1 MRYRFGRYELDEE
14 TGELRRDGEAVALQ
28 PKPFALL
35 RILLRERDRVVSGDE
50 LFAALW
56 PEVTVTASSLAR
68 AVSLARRAIGDT
80 HRGERIRSVP
90 RLGYRFVGEVIEI
103 GRARPAVGA
112 AGPGAA
118 EPAAAGPALDP
129 HAGEPFVGRAGALRA
144 LREAWQRAAS
154 GAGGLALV
162 SGAPGIGKTRLV
174 ERFASEVE
182 RAGGAV
188 LVGRC
193 REDVPAFWPFAQ
205 VLRALLARGADPAA
219 LAALTESAAEL
230 AFLLPELGSPAD
242 RAPAAVSP
250 GQQRFL
256 LFDGVTRALLRESRR
271 DPLLLVLEDL
281 HWAGDS
287 SLRMLEHLAYEI
299 ADAPI
304 LVVATV
310 RDEPRPR
317 EHPVEQVL
325 PLLRRQPRCL
335 ELPLDRL
342 ARRDVAE
349 LLEQVLGRAAPPDLT
364 SELFAHSEGVPLFLR
379 EAIRLLSSR
388 GDLQHPER
396 ARRWALTLPARA
408 RDLIQRPLDRLSP
421 GCSDLVRAGAV
432 LGREF
437 TLALA
442 TAVAEVP
449 RDVALDL
456 LDEAERAGVLEAAP
470 EAPGSWRFAHA
481 LFREAAAEAIPTGT
495 RARLHARAADELTAL
510 HAGDPERAV
519 AAVATHLHAAL
530 GVVDPARACEVAIRA
545 ARRAASLL
553 AHDRAASHY
562 EQALAAQ
569 DQIRGG
575 DPALRI
581 ETLLDLGEA
590 LRLAGDRDRR
600 RAVFA
605 EAMDRAAEHGQ
616 PIQAA
621 RAAIGFCDLSD
632 WAADDAEAATRVEA
646 AFGQVPEAAAL
657 ERAGLLTR
665 LAYLSLRRDGER
677 SLRLAREAVDAARR
691 TGDAGVLQEALYALL
706 FRLAGPDHLKERA
719 ALAEEAVAAARAS
732 RLEDTTLI
740 AMLDVACDSIAQGD
754 LAGAQRWRTQVSQVV
769 GGEPHPVLLWHVR
782 TFDAGAAIAQGRF
795 AEGERLLAEG
805 ARLGERIGHPYAR
818 GVARGMQVWLL
829 RERGR
834 HAEVLDIFPPRRP
847 VRMGPRQWVQA
858 IIGRSL
864 VAAGRPDE
872 ALAHYQ
878 DLVAR
883 GPSAIPRNI
892 RWQATLAELAHL
904 CADLGD
910 AERADAFVEVLEPV
924 AEQHGVLPLPIFY
937 SGPLA
942 ACLGRLHALRGRLH
956 EAERCFEAALASV
969 ETLGARPAQ
978 VRVLRDLAALLAR
991 IGETARAREV
1001 REQAAA
1007 LAAELGGAGNAAA

>member
-1 MRYRFGRYELDEE
+1 MRFRFGGYELDEE
-14 TGELRRDGEAVALQ
+14 TGELRRDGAVVPLQ

-35 RILLRERDRVVSGDE
+35 RILIRERARVVSGDE

-56 PEVTVTASSLAR
+56 PEVTVTGSSLAR

-103 GRARPAVGA
+103 GRAQQATAGA
-112 AGPGAA
+112 
-118 EPAAAGPALDP
+118 PAASAHDA
-129 HAGEPFVGRAGALRA
+129 HAGEPFVGRDDALET
-144 LREAWQRAAS
+144 LRSAWQRAAA
-154 GAGGLALV
+154 GAGGLVLV

-174 ERFASEVE
+174 ERFGMEVE
-182 RAGGAV
+182 RVGGAV

-205 VLRALLARGADPAA
+205 VLRGLLARGADPAA
-219 LAALTESAAEL
+219 LASLSESAGELGGLVPEL
-230 AFLLPELGSPAD
+230 AGHAGGA
-242 RAPAAVSP
+242 RGAASP

-271 DPLLLVLEDL
+271 DPLLIAIEDVQ
-281 HWAGDS
+281 WAGDS

-299 ADAPI
+299 AGAAV
-304 LVVATV
+304 LLVATV

-317 EHPVEQVL
+317 EHPVEQIL
-325 PLLRRQPRCL
+325 PLLRRQPGCI
-335 ELPLDRL
+335 ELPLARL
-342 ARRDVAE
+342 ARRDVSA

-379 EAIRLLSSR
+379 EAIRLLASR
-388 GDLQHPER
+388 GDLKHPER

-421 GCSDLVRAGAV
+421 GCSELVRAGAV

-442 TAVAEVP
+442 AAVAELP
-449 RDVALDL
+449 PGDAADL
-456 LDEAERAGVLEAAP
+456 LDEAERAGALEAAP
-470 EAPGSWRFAHA
+470 DAPGSWRFTHA
-481 LFREAAAEAIPTGT
+481 LFREAALDAIPAGT

-510 HAGDPERAV
+510 HAGDPGRA
-519 AAVATHLHAAL
+519 AAALASHLHAAL
-530 GVVDPARACEVAIRA
+530 GLVDPERAREAAIRA
-545 ARRAASLL
+545 AEHATRLL

-569 DQIRGG
+569 EQIRGS
-575 DPALRI
+575 DPSLRI
-581 ETLLDLGEA
+581 DTLLALGEA

-605 EAMDRAAEHGQ
+605 EAMDVSAQRSRPVE
-616 PIQAA
+616 AA

-632 WAADDAEAATRVEA
+632 WAADDAEATRRVEA
-646 AFGQVPEAAAL
+646 AFQGVPETAER

-665 LAYLSLRRDGER
+665 LAYLSLRRDADR
-677 SLRLAREAVDAARR
+677 SLHLAREAVDAARR

-719 ALAEEAVAAARAS
+719 ALAEEAVAGAKTS
-732 RLEDTTLI
+732 HLEDPTLI
-740 AMLDVACDSIAQGD
+740 GMLDAACDCIAQGD
-754 LAGAQRWRTQVSQVV
+754 LAGARRWRAQVGEVV

-782 TFDAGAAIAQGRF
+782 TFDAGAAIAQGQL
-795 AEGERLLAEG
+795 AAGERLAADS

-829 RERGR
+829 REHGR
-834 HAEVLDIFPPRRP
+834 HAEVLDIFPARRP
-847 VRMGPRQWVQA
+847 VRIGPRQWVQA

-864 VAAGRPDE
+864 VAAGRRDE

-878 DLVAR
+878 DLMAR
-883 GPSAIPRNI
+883 GPAGIPRNI
-892 RWQATLAELAHL
+892 RFQATLAEAAHL

-910 AERADAFVEVLEPV
+910 TEHADAFIAVLEPV
-924 AEQHGVLPLPIFY
+924 ADQHGVLPLPVFY
-937 SGPLA
+937 SGPLT
-942 ACLGRLHALRGRLH
+942 ACLARLHALRGRLR

-969 ETLGARPAQ
+969 EALGARPAQ
-978 VRVLRDLAALLAR
+978 ARVLDGYAALLAT
-991 IGETARAREV
+991 IGESARAREA

-1007 LAAELGGAGNAAA
+1007 LAREVAGPGNAAA